1 MSFTNRKEHRF
12 CVSFGDCGLWW
23 MRAYWFLLFS
33 LPPTGSVL
41 WSLCRMW
48 RRTWRRREVR
58 SRWVLS
64 LPVGPSVTLSACVSM
79 LPHFKSFKVARAQ
92 LNPEP
97 SYKRFAIKHSRY
109 GRELFSLFLLLLC
122 VIFCQV
128 FDATNT
134 TRERRDLILA
144 FVKENAFKVK
154 LDQFCKMFIFC
165 NYLIFSFLGFSRI
178 WTLILKR
185 RPCALSSFPD
195 LKQNYVTFAD

>member
-12 CVSFGDCGLWW
+12 CVNLGDCGLWW

-79 LPHFKSFKVARAQ
+79 LPHFKSFKAARAQ
-92 LNPEP
+92 
-97 SYKRFAIKHSRY
+97 
-109 GRELFSLFLLLLC
+109 LFSLFLLLLC
-122 VIFCQV
+122 VIFYQV

-154 LDQFCKMFIFC
+154 LDQFCKMVIFC

-185 RPCALSSFPD
+185 RPCAWSSFPD

>member
-1 MSFTNRKEHRF
+1 MN
-12 CVSFGDCGLWW
+12 
-23 MRAYWFLLFS
+23 AYWFLLLS

-64 LPVGPSVTLSACVSM
+64 LSVCPSVT
-79 LPHFKSFKVARAQ
+79 HFQSFKAAREQ
-92 LNPEP
+92 LYPEP
-97 SYKRFAIKHSRY
+97 SYKHFAIEHSHYR
-109 GRELFSLFLLLLC
+109 RELFSLFLLLLC
-122 VIFCQV
+122 VYQV

-154 LDQFCKMFIFC
+154 LDKFCKMVIFC
-165 NYLIFSFLGFSRI
+165 NYLIFFFLGFSRI
-178 WTLILKR
+178 WTLTLKR
-185 RPCALSSFPD
+185 RPCAWSSFPD